1 VLGMAPGSR
10 RAPERG
16 VWRGDWPGR
25 QGSRHS
31 AGRLRAGGEG
41 RSNPGSC
48 ARKSEEGERMRESEW
63 KREGQGTAATR
74 ARQGRVAAGWPA
86 KEQGRARVREWPV

>member
-1 VLGMAPGSR
+1 
-10 RAPERG
+10 
-16 VWRGDWPGR
+16 
-25 QGSRHS
+25 
-31 AGRLRAGGEG
+31 
-41 RSNPGSC
+41 
-48 ARKSEEGERMRESEW
+48 MRESEW